1 MSDKLEKSIF
11 EVLVAVFPSLN
22 GQIDYNWGPND
33 IKEWDSL
40 NHLNLAMSLNEK
52 FSIELEFEEV
62 LSIETIGD
70 IFLMLRKKGI
80 N

>member
-11 EVLVAVFPSLN
+11 EVLVEVFPSLN
-22 GQIDYNWGPND
+22 GQIDHNWGPND